1 MKIFTKNTAITGTV
15 TLDPANVTG
24 NAVGFSV
31 NFTSSISSNDI
42 IILNNDIESRK
53 QVKVVVNVN
62 TSSLLT
68 LESNTKFYGDGYI
81 NVPYNSNTITFTSNT
96 YTLNLAANDVVK
108 FEFDSSTITGKILS
122 GSGKTYTINTSS
134 ATFTANANLVS
145 YAVYPYFDN
154 VSFDNVSFEI
164 LKQIQE

>member
-15 TLDPANVTG
+15 TLDPTNIRG

-31 NFTSSISSNDI
+31 NFTSSVSSNDI
-42 IILNNDIESRK
+42 IILNNDVESRK
-53 QVKVVVNVN
+53 QVKVVLNVN

-96 YTLNLAANDVVK
+96 YTLNLAENDIVK

-154 VSFDNVSFEI
+154 VSFEI
-164 LKQIQE
+164 LKQI

>member
-15 TLDPANVTG
+15 TLDPANITG

-31 NFTSSISSNDI
+31 NFTSSVSNNDI
-42 IILNNDIESRK
+42 IILNNDVESRK
-53 QVKVVVNVN
+53 QVKLVVNVN

-154 VSFDNVSFEI
+154 VSFEI

>member
-15 TLDPANVTG
+15 TLDPTNITG
-24 NAVGFSV
+24 NAIGFSV
-31 NFTSSISSNDI
+31 DFTSSASNNDI
-42 IILNNDIESRK
+42 IILNNDVESRK
-53 QVKVVVNVN
+53 QVKLVVNVN

-96 YTLNLAANDVVK
+96 YTLNLAANDIVK

-154 VSFDNVSFEI
+154 VSFEI
-164 LKQIQE
+164 LKQI

>member
-15 TLDPANVTG
+15 TLDPTNARG

-31 NFTSSISSNDI
+31 DFTSSVSSNDI

-53 QVKVVVNVN
+53 QVKLVVNVN

-68 LESNTKFYGDGYI
+68 LESNTKFYGDGYM

-96 YTLNLAANDVVK
+96 YTLNLAENDIVK

-154 VSFDNVSFEI
+154 VSFEI

>member
-24 NAVGFSV
+24 NAVGFST
-31 NFTSSISSNDI
+31 NFTSSVSNNDI
-42 IILNNDIESRK
+42 IILNNDVESRK
-53 QVKVVVNVN
+53 QVKLVVNVN
-62 TSSLLT
+62 TSSILT

-96 YTLNLAANDVVK
+96 YTLNLAENDIVK

-154 VSFDNVSFEI
+154 VSFEI

>member
-1 MKIFTKNTAITGTV
+1 MKIFTKNTAIVGTV
-15 TLDPANVTG
+15 TLDPENRTG
-24 NAVGFSV
+24 NVVGFSI
-31 NFTSSISSNDI
+31 NFTSNVSSNDV
-42 IILNNDIESRK
+42 IILNNNIETRK

-96 YTLNLAANDVVK
+96 YTLNLVANDIVK
-108 FEFDSSTITGKILS
+108 FKFNSSNISGKILS

-154 VSFDNVSFEI
+154 VSFEI

>member
-31 NFTSSISSNDI
+31 NFTSSVSSNDI

-53 QVKVVVNVN
+53 QVKVVLNVN

-81 NVPYNSNTITFTSNT
+81 NVQYNSNTITFTSNT
-96 YTLNLAANDVVK
+96 YTLNLAENDIVK

-154 VSFDNVSFEI
+154 VSFEI
-164 LKQIQE
+164 LKQI

>member
-15 TLDPANVTG
+15 TLDPLNITG

-42 IILNNDIESRK
+42 IILNNDVESRK
-53 QVKVVVNVN
+53 QVKLVVNVN

-96 YTLNLAANDVVK
+96 YTLNLAANDIVK
-108 FEFDSSTITGKILS
+108 FEFDSSIITGKILS

-154 VSFDNVSFEI
+154 VSFEI
-164 LKQIQE
+164 LKQI

>member
-154 VSFDNVSFEI
+154 VSFEI

>member
-53 QVKVVVNVN
+53 QVKVVLNVN

-96 YTLNLAANDVVK
+96 YTLNLAANDIVK

-154 VSFDNVSFEI
+154 VSFEI

>member
-53 QVKVVVNVN
+53 QVKVVLNVN

-81 NVPYNSNTITFTSNT
+81 NVSYNSNTITFTSNT

-134 ATFTANANLVS
+134 AIFTANANLVS

-154 VSFDNVSFEI
+154 VSFEI

>member
-154 VSFDNVSFEI
+154 VSFEI
-164 LKQIQE
+164 LKQI

>member
-42 IILNNDIESRK
+42 IILNNDVESRK

-96 YTLNLAANDVVK
+96 YTLNLAENDIVK
-108 FEFDSSTITGKILS
+108 FEFDSSTITGKIMS

-154 VSFDNVSFEI
+154 VSFEI
-164 LKQIQE
+164 LKQI

>member
-42 IILNNDIESRK
+42 IILNNDVESRK
-53 QVKVVVNVN
+53 QVKLVVNVN

-96 YTLNLAANDVVK
+96 YTLNLAANDIVK

-154 VSFDNVSFEI
+154 VSFEI

>member
-15 TLDPANVTG
+15 TLDPANIRG
-24 NAVGFSV
+24 NAIGFSV

-81 NVPYNSNTITFTSNT
+81 NVPYDSNTITFTSNT

-108 FEFDSSTITGKILS
+108 FEFNSSTITGKILN

-154 VSFDNVSFEI
+154 VSFEI

>member
-1 MKIFTKNTAITGTV
+1 
-15 TLDPANVTG
+15 
-24 NAVGFSV
+24 
-31 NFTSSISSNDI
+31 
-42 IILNNDIESRK
+42 
-53 QVKVVVNVN
+53 
-62 TSSLLT
+62 

-96 YTLNLAANDVVK
+96 YTLNLAENDIVK

-154 VSFDNVSFEI
+154 VSFEI
-164 LKQIQE
+164 LKQI

>member
-15 TLDPANVTG
+15 TLDPANITG

-31 NFTSSISSNDI
+31 NFTSSVSNNDI
-42 IILNNDIESRK
+42 IILNNDVESRK
-53 QVKVVVNVN
+53 QVKLVVNVN

-68 LESNTKFYGDGYI
+68 LESNTKFYGDGYM

-154 VSFDNVSFEI
+154 VSFEI

>member
-1 MKIFTKNTAITGTV
+1 MKVFTKNTAITGTV
-15 TLDPANVTG
+15 TLDPTNTRG

-96 YTLNLAANDVVK
+96 YTLNLTANDVVK

-154 VSFDNVSFEI
+154 VSFEI
-164 LKQIQE
+164 LKQI